1 MQNLRMAFEDSGY
14 FFTGIIIKISKND
27 DTRALMRV
35 DPEYADADGSDLF
48 WINTEYAYPENELEP
63 EEF

>member
-1 MQNLRMAFEDSGY
+1 MQNLRMAYDDGGY
-14 FFTGIIIKISKND
+14 FFTGVIIKMSRND

-35 DPEYADADGSDLF
+35 DPEYADRDGGDLF
-48 WINTEYAYPENELEP
+48 WINTENAYPESELEP

>member
-1 MQNLRMAFEDSGY
+1 MQTLRIVFEDSGY
-14 FFTGIIIKISKND
+14 FFTGLMIASHLND

-48 WINTEYAYPENELEP
+48 WVNTEYTYPESELEP

>member
-1 MQNLRMAFEDSGY
+1 MENLRIVFEDSGY
-14 FFTGIIIKISKND
+14 FFTGVLLACNIND

-35 DPEYADADGSDLF
+35 DPMYADPDGSDLF
-48 WINTEYAYPENELEP
+48 WVNTEYTYPESELEP

>member
-1 MQNLRMAFEDSGY
+1 MENMRMVFEDSGF
-14 FFTGIIIKISKND
+14 FFTGEIIKISAND

-35 DPEYADADGSDLF
+35 DSMYADPDGSDLF
-48 WINTEYAYPENELEP
+48 WINTEYAYPESELEP